1 MLIKFK
7 IDRHLRFLS
16 HSETMSVFQR
26 ACVRAGINLRY
37 SQGFNP
43 RPKLSLPLPRSVGVE
58 SDDEL
63 LVLKLVGP
71 PESFD
76 ADSIMSRLS
85 DQLPDGCRL
94 LSVQLAKKTQ
104 SFGRSLVTYVFEI
117 APSRNQQLK
126 TNVEN
131 VLASESL
138 RIKRRTDARGN
149 TRIVDVRGF
158 LNSVEF
164 TDESGRLTVEC
175 AVSSAGS
182 IRIDEILEL
191 LQLRIE
197 DLAAP
202 IRRTK
207 VQWLN

>member
-1 MLIKFK
+1 
-7 IDRHLRFLS
+7 
-16 HSETMSVFQR
+16 MSVFQR

-63 LVLKLVGP
+63 LTLKLTVST
-71 PESFD
+71 ESFD
-76 ADSIMSRLS
+76 GDSIMSRLS
-85 DQLPDGCRL
+85 EQLPDGCKL
-94 LSVQLAKKTQ
+94 LSIQLAKKAQ
-104 SFGRSLVTYVFEI
+104 SFGNSRVTYVFDLG
-117 APSRNQQLK
+117 PSRSEGRNEQLK
-126 TNVEN
+126 NNVEN

-138 RIKRRTDARGN
+138 KIKRRTDARGN
-149 TRIVDVRGF
+149 TKVLDVRSF

-164 TDESGRLTVEC
+164 ADESGRLTVEC

-191 LQLRIE
+191 LELATE

-207 VQWLN
+207 VQWQN